1 MGNMSDK
8 RRGFTKYCGCYYVR
22 APKIGQLFQAGT
34 KVPFDDF
41 SVSPTWISA
50 LVMAGKMHAA
60 IARLEYA
67 RALCCAEANIRN
79 LECAAR
85 VKREYE
91 QEAARLRVE
100 LAIRESERAFRIIP
114 DVELWKQQYE
124 TVQGRYKFLVLDG
137 PSRMGKTRFTLSMG
151 GPRSVL
157 SLDCAACVEPDMKA
171 FLRGQHTVILFDEA
185 RATMVIRC
193 KKLFQ
198 ASSDLVQLAT
208 SATNMMSYVVWVHA
222 VRMVI
227 ASNRWKQD
235 LEALDQQDRA
245 WIEANSIYVFVD
257 TPLFQ

>member
-1 MGNMSDK
+1 M
-8 RRGFTKYCGCYYVR
+8 
-22 APKIGQLFQAGT
+22 
-34 KVPFDDF
+34 
-41 SVSPTWISA
+41 
-50 LVMAGKMHAA
+50 
-60 IARLEYA
+60 
-67 RALCCAEANIRN
+67 
-79 LECAAR
+79 
-85 VKREYE
+85 
-91 QEAARLRVE
+91 
-100 LAIRESERAFRIIP
+100 
-114 DVELWKQQYE
+114 
-124 TVQGRYKFLVLDG
+124 
-137 PSRMGKTRFTLSMG
+137 
-151 GPRSVL
+151 L

-208 SATNMMSYVVWVHA
+208 SATNMMSYVVCVCVHA

>member
-1 MGNMSDK
+1 
-8 RRGFTKYCGCYYVR
+8 
-22 APKIGQLFQAGT
+22 
-34 KVPFDDF
+34 
-41 SVSPTWISA
+41 
-50 LVMAGKMHAA
+50 
-60 IARLEYA
+60 
-67 RALCCAEANIRN
+67 
-79 LECAAR
+79 
-85 VKREYE
+85 
-91 QEAARLRVE
+91 
-100 LAIRESERAFRIIP
+100 
-114 DVELWKQQYE
+114 
-124 TVQGRYKFLVLDG
+124 
-137 PSRMGKTRFTLSMG
+137 
-151 GPRSVL
+151 
-157 SLDCAACVEPDMKA
+157 MKA